1 MNTSKQVNVMIGL
14 MFIFLV
20 GTLLYFVWDDVRAE
34 DALESQIVQNA
45 ERGGAVFSLNCRSCH
60 GIKGLGTLENP
71 MLPGLPLNVAEL
83 NRPDDPGKL
92 LERQARIRDTI
103 RCGRVGTLM
112 PQWAED
118 QGGALNDFQI
128 EQLVALIT
136 GAMPGLDALDNVNAV
151 SELGWA
157 AAVEAADHADIL
169 EGKKLALD
177 AGPADTVLVLTD
189 AQKINVDSL
198 LRIDGE
204 VVLVRDAPARGS
216 LGEEVTA
223 DETDLPVERA
233 SDLFRSGDIVQVN
246 EERMRVLSASEG
258 TLSVER
264 ALDGTEARGHRVN
277 ATVFEPGYEIAV
289 DRGAFGT
296 QGAEHPAGAQI
307 FAGPLEPPTG
317 PLTGAN
323 GDAPCGQRGAAA
335 PAGSPAPTPAPGP
348 APSPVPVEGEVTME
362 MGDNFFLLDGQS
374 PPTLQVALGQEV
386 SVNLTNNGL
395 AIHDMHLAG
404 ADNTFDED
412 FCQAGGEE
420 PCSDPAVMMPGDT
433 GTVTFQFDQA
443 GTFNFRCDFHPL
455 DMTGQ
460 VLVTG

>member
-14 MFIFLV
+14 MFVFLV
-20 GTLLYFVWDDVRAE
+20 GTLLYFVWDTVRAE
-34 DALESQIVQNA
+34 DAQERQIVVNA
-45 ERGGAVFSLNCRSCH
+45 ERGGRLFSLNCRSCH
-60 GIKGLGTLENP
+60 GINGLGPLENP
-71 MLPGLPLNVAEL
+71 NLPGIPLNVAEL

-92 LERQARIRDTI
+92 LERQNRIRDTI

-136 GAMPGLDALDNVNAV
+136 GAMPGLDAHANLNAV
-151 SELGWA
+151 SELGW
-157 AAVEAADHADIL
+157 EAADHADIL
-169 EGKKLALD
+169 EGKRRALD

-296 QGAEHPAGAQI
+296 QGAEHVAGAQI

-323 GDAPCGQRGAAA
+323 GEAPCGQRG
-335 PAGSPAPTPAPGP
+335 
-348 APSPVPVEGEVTME
+348 V
-362 MGDNFFLLDGQS
+362 
-374 PPTLQVALGQEV
+374 
-386 SVNLTNNGL
+386 
-395 AIHDMHLAG
+395 
-404 ADNTFDED
+404 
-412 FCQAGGEE
+412 
-420 PCSDPAVMMPGDT
+420 
-433 GTVTFQFDQA
+433 
-443 GTFNFRCDFHPL
+443 
-455 DMTGQ
+455 
-460 VLVTG
+460 